1 MFRGTLPSMSA
12 RPVALMALVLL
23 IAACG
28 GSNEAES
35 GSAGPVTTAGAS
47 ASDPAPATMKPAS
60 REPDLAGNF
69 DVGGHSLHIECRG
82 KSGPVVVFDAGSG
95 SDGATWSRSRKDF
108 IGLIDNTYQRCVY
121 DRANLGDSDDVPG
134 PRTSATAAEELH
146 RLLHAAGLEPPYVL
160 VGRSFGGYNVRL
172 FAGAYPSEVRAL
184 ILVETLT
191 PEFIK
196 GMESLLT
203 PEQWSEESKA
213 FEAIEAPLDELASGP
228 LVAAAPL
235 PDVPLLVVA
244 GTKWHLGNEP
254 WPSAWPGP
262 QLDAL
267 WDQAQQDLG
276 SSVPRGKTV
285 VFQGGDH
292 SLHFSQP
299 ERLAREINDFLASL

>member
-1 MFRGTLPSMSA
+1 MSA
-12 RPVALMALVLL
+12 RPVASVVLALLVV
-23 IAACG
+23 ACG
-28 GSNEAES
+28 GPNGPDS
-35 GSAGPVTTAGAS
+35 GSSPSVTTVQAS
-47 ASDPAPATMKPAS
+47 ASDQAAPSTLKPAS
-60 REPDLAGNF
+60 REPDLAGTF
-69 DVGGHSLHIECRG
+69 DVGGHSLYIECRG
-82 KSGPVVVFDAGSG
+82 RSGPVVLFDAGSG
-95 SDGATWSRSRKDF
+95 SDGASWSRSRKDF

-121 DRANLGDSDDVPG
+121 DRANLGKSDHVPG

-146 RLLHAAGLEPPYVL
+146 SLLHAAGLEPPYVL

-184 ILVETLT
+184 VLVETLT
-191 PEFIK
+191 PEFHK

-203 PEQWSEESKA
+203 PEQWSEESKS
-213 FEAIEAPLDELASGP
+213 FESIEAPLDEVTSGP
-228 LVAAAPL
+228 LVAAATL

-254 WPSAWPGP
+254 WPSDWPGP

-276 SSVPRGKTV
+276 SSVPRGRTV

-299 ERLAREINDFLASL
+299 ERLAQEINDFLPSS

>member
-1 MFRGTLPSMSA
+1 MVL
-12 RPVALMALVLL
+12 ALLV
-23 IAACG
+23 AACSGSNQADG
-28 GSNEAES
+28 GSSRPLAT
-35 GSAGPVTTAGAS
+35 VVAS
-47 ASDPAPATMKPAS
+47 ASDPAARSTLKPAA
-60 REPDLAGNF
+60 REPDLTGRF

-82 KSGPVVVFDAGSG
+82 KSGPVVLFDAGSG
-95 SDGATWSRSRKDF
+95 SNGASWSRSRKDF

-121 DRANLGDSDDVPG
+121 DRANLGKSDHVPG

-146 RLLHAAGLEPPYVL
+146 SLLHAAGLEPPYVL

-172 FAGAYPSEVRAL
+172 FADAYPSEVRAL
-184 ILVETLT
+184 VLVETLT
-191 PEFIK
+191 PEFLK
-196 GMESLLT
+196 GMESLLM
-203 PEQWSEESKA
+203 PEQWSQESKS
-213 FEAIEAPLDELASGP
+213 FESIESPLDEIASGP
-228 LVAAAPL
+228 LVAAATL

-285 VFQGGDH
+285 VFEGGDH

-299 ERLAREINDFLASL
+299 ERLAKEINDFLASS

>member
-1 MFRGTLPSMSA
+1 MVL
-12 RPVALMALVLL
+12 ALLV
-23 IAACG
+23 AACSGSNQADG
-28 GSNEAES
+28 GSSRPLAT
-35 GSAGPVTTAGAS
+35 VVAS
-47 ASDPAPATMKPAS
+47 ASDPAARSTLKPAA
-60 REPDLAGNF
+60 REPDLTGRF

-82 KSGPVVVFDAGSG
+82 KSGPVVLFDAGSG
-95 SDGATWSRSRKDF
+95 SNGASWSRSRKDF

-121 DRANLGDSDDVPG
+121 DRANLGKSDHVPG

-146 RLLHAAGLEPPYVL
+146 SLLHAAGLEPPYVL

-172 FAGAYPSEVRAL
+172 FADAYPSEVRAL
-184 ILVETLT
+184 VLVETLT
-191 PEFIK
+191 PEFLK
-196 GMESLLT
+196 GMESLLM
-203 PEQWSEESKA
+203 PEQWSQESKS
-213 FEAIEAPLDELASGP
+213 FESIESPLDEISSGP
-228 LVAAAPL
+228 LVAAATL

-267 WDQAQQDLG
+267 WDQAQQELG

-285 VFQGGDH
+285 VFEGGDH

-299 ERLAREINDFLASL
+299 ERLAKEINDFLASS